1 MKKHIILNRLLRI
14 RNLSFKFFPLRIRK
28 FRKEKWAFLKKSLSF
43 QFREDTPDSRRK
55 LIGKKARKTNNFINF
70 LKIKRSYRLTR
81 LSHTYRAEQNEKR
94 ALNLRYGGAIKN
106 KYGFKRISRDVIKH
120 RIAFLIKP
128 NYRQDIILWYLNFF
142 ENTIISN
149 FFIKQ
154 GAVLI
159 NNNKIIG
166 CTFIKKGDI
175 LCIQKHISNI
185 KNLRK
190 KYYKSKK
197 LFSFVE
203 LDYYT
208 NTAVVIKSEQE
219 LWLSDFSLIAQS
231 RTHLRFLKC
240 RY

>member
-1 MKKHIILNRLLRI
+1 MKKRVILNRLLRV
-14 RNLSFKFFPLRIRK
+14 RNLGFKFFPLKIRK
-28 FRKEKWAFLKKSLSF
+28 FRKAKWAFLKNNLIF
-43 QFREDTPDSRRK
+43 QFREDTPNFKRK
-55 LIGKKARKTNNFINF
+55 LARKRARKTNNLLNF
-70 LKIKRSYRLTR
+70 LKIKRNYRVGR

-94 ALNLRYGGAIKN
+94 ALSLRYGGAIKN
-106 KYGFKRISRDVIKH
+106 KYGFKRTSRDVLKH
-120 RIAFLIKP
+120 RMIFLIKP

-142 ENTIISN
+142 ENTVASK

-159 NNNKIIG
+159 NNKSLTG

-175 LCIQKHISNI
+175 LCVQKHVSNI

-208 NTAVVIKSEQE
+208 NTAIIVKSEQE
-219 LWLSDFSLIAQS
+219 L
-231 RTHLRFLKC
+231 
-240 RY
+240 

>member
-1 MKKHIILNRLLRI
+1 MKNVLLVCVTAVQ
-14 RNLSFKFFPLRIRK
+14 L
-28 FRKEKWAFLKKSLSF
+28 
-43 QFREDTPDSRRK
+43 
-55 LIGKKARKTNNFINF
+55 KTNM
-70 LKIKRSYRLTR
+70 
-81 LSHTYRAEQNEKR
+81 
-94 ALNLRYGGAIKN
+94 
-106 KYGFKRISRDVIKH
+106 GFKRTSRDVLKH
-120 RIAFLIKP
+120 RMIFLIKP

-142 ENTIISN
+142 ENTVASK

-159 NNNKIIG
+159 NNKSLTG

-175 LCIQKHISNI
+175 LCVQKHVSNI

-208 NTAVVIKSEQE
+208 NTAIIVKSEQE

-231 RTHLRFLKC
+231 RTHFRFLKC